1 MREGQREAGRDGA
14 LLCRLRPAEGRSQS
28 ARRDP
33 APLTSSGRR
42 AGRTRSA
49 SRDERRAGA
58 RFRLAAAAPGA
69 GPRREAAAHPAPPL
83 PAPPRGSRSRRGAAA
98 QARPPG
104 AARRGL
110 AARSVPPPRAAG
122 AGFVARSAPLRPRPC
137 PEAAPSVRP
146 SVRLGHGGAG
156 HRGAAEGRRC
166 GSPAPRRRRVV
177 PRLPPQE
184 RPRPRG
190 RRPRPAPG
198 AAARRQSAARRRAR
212 PRSGRPASP
221 VRGCRHPELPVGQV
235 PRDEEAGLW

>member
-42 AGRTRSA
+42 AGRTRSE

-146 SVRLGHGGAG
+146 SGPWRRWAS
-156 HRGAAEGRRC
+156 RRC
-166 GSPAPRRRRVV
+166 GGAAV
-177 PRLPPQE
+177 RLPGSSPSPC
-184 RPRPRG
+184 RAKAA
-190 RRPRPAPG
+190 APG
-198 AAARRQSAARRRAR
+198 AAPAPRTAATASPGSRCPAAERGAAPSPAPQRAASQPR
-212 PRSGRPASP
+212 PRAPTPGATCGPGTTR
-221 VRGCRHPELPVGQV
+221 
-235 PRDEEAGLW
+235 